1 MIMHYYG
8 GPNLA
13 RGTILAA
20 KLVRGSTSL
29 LYAHAQRTDV
39 ACMNHQRH
47 SATPTSFYL
56 EPFVQS
62 HRILQDHIY

>member
-1 MIMHYYG
+1 MGDQIWQG
-8 GPNLA
+8 DQFWLP
-13 RGTILAA
+13 
-20 KLVRGSTSL
+20 KLVQGSTSL

-39 ACMNHQRH
+39 AWMNHRCH

-62 HRILQDHIY
+62 HGILQDHIY